1 MHREGSVA
9 QGKERKTKRLKI
21 NYLGMKFVLCWEALQ
36 SGCRSGKQ
44 KTYLWGN
51 EIIREATKG
60 TELLEGKE
68 IGRRGAKGRPIRR
81 KNGNPSGAD
90 LSTVPETESKSFPI
104 FKNFERQ

>member
-1 MHREGSVA
+1 MKPMFLVEEKDPKPMHREGSVA

-44 KTYLWGN
+44 KTYLWETKLFGKPP
-51 EIIREATKG
+51 REPNCSREK
-60 TELLEGKE
+60 

-81 KNGNPSGAD
+81 KRNP
-90 LSTVPETESKSFPI
+90 F
-104 FKNFERQ
+104 